1 MELYWF
7 KINANFYNDSRV
19 AFVESRRNGATV
31 LYHYVKLNCM
41 AAKCN
46 REGGIFIS
54 EKLPHT
60 AKTIANEW
68 HNKES
73 TVKASLEILEE
84 VGLLEVIDGV
94 IFIADWDRV
103 QSVDK
108 LEQIRKNSRERKR
121 KSREKQ
127 KMLSRDKA
135 EISCDSHTA
144 EEEIEKEIEIEIEKE
159 LEVEEVIK
167 GVADAF
173 NTTTSLPQIKILS
186 RAQKDLVLKAV
197 EEFGIDKIYHSFD
210 MIGKS
215 EFLHGK
221 NRNGWVATFD
231 WVIKPENIAKILNGN
246 YNEVFAPEEK
256 SEVITS
262 FSAEEF
268 SAAAFA
274 RGFD

>member
-127 KMLSRDKA
+127 KMLSRDKT

-144 EEEIEKEIEIEIEKE
+144 EEETEKEIEIEKEKE